1 MSNAISMSTG
11 RLWAAYLGEIR
22 FEFLKSV
29 RTPAF
34 AIPTLLFPLLFYV
47 MFGILMGSM
56 RGNAQMAQYAFAA
69 YGVFGAMGPGLFGF
83 GVSLAIER
91 EQGLL
96 TLKQALPQPAGAYL
110 IARAVMAML
119 FVAIIAL
126 SLTVLAVTVGK
137 VPLTFGQATQLFLID
152 VFGALPFCAIGMF
165 VGAMVSGQASPA
177 IVNLIFL
184 PMAFLSGLWLPLQF
198 MGQFLQ
204 DLAPVWPAY
213 HLAQMA
219 LATVG
224 AQSQGSFGGHLV
236 VLVAFT
242 LVFFLLAIRRMAGG
256 GFRMFGSNPKRIVFT
271 AVGVSIVVI
280 ALLYLSGT
288 FGDKAAKTE
297 EVTAAAETAATSEPA
312 APAADAGPP
321 LGVPAPAEAVIANFD
336 NGSAQ
341 APYGV
346 GIQPGGDEF
355 QGGKSTATQQLVDG
369 GANGSKGALEVSG
382 EVRPGT
388 QYPSAGAYFFP
399 EGPPTQG
406 LMDYS
411 GKKTLSFHAR
421 GDGKQ
426 YTLLVLS
433 GTPVRMPP
441 LMLNFTAGPE
451 WQKHEFEIAKLGA
464 ADWQRVRLIGWMQ
477 TNQGAFQFQ
486 LDDIRLE

>member
-1 MSNAISMSTG
+1 MNATTTMPTS
-11 RLWAAYLGEIR
+11 RLWAAYLREIR
-22 FEFLKSV
+22 HEFLKSL

-34 AIPTLLFPLLFYV
+34 SVPTLFFPVMFYV
-47 MFGILMGSM
+47 LFGIFLGSM
-56 RGNAQMAQYAFAA
+56 RGNADQALITFANF
-69 YGVFGAMGPGLFGF
+69 GVFGAMGPGLFGF

-96 TLKQALPQPAGAYL
+96 TLKQALPQPPGAYL
-110 IARAVMAML
+110 IARAFMAML
-119 FVAIIAL
+119 FVAVIAVL
-126 SLTVLAVTVGK
+126 LTIMAVTLGK
-137 VPLTFGQATQLFLID
+137 LPLTAGQIVQLFLID
-152 VFGALPFCAIGMF
+152 TLGALPFCAIGMYM
-165 VGAMVSGQASPA
+165 GSLVSGQASPA
-177 IVNLIFL
+177 IINFVFL
-184 PMAFLSGLWLPLQF
+184 PMAFLSGLFVPLQV
-198 MGQFLQ
+198 MPAILQ
-204 DLAPVWPAY
+204 TLAPVWPAF
-213 HLAQMA
+213 HLSQMA

-224 AQSQGSFGGHLV
+224 KANPDNFAGH
-236 VLVAFT
+236 VAILAGVT
-242 LVFFLLAIRRMAGG
+242 LFFFLLAVKRMHGS
-256 GFRMFGSNPKRIVFT
+256 GFRLLGTNPKR
-271 AVGVSIVVI
+271 AVALAAGVAAVVI
-280 ALLYLSGT
+280 ALSFSGV
-288 FGDKAAKTE
+288 FGGKSANSSDAAATTGE
-297 EVTAAAETAATSEPA
+297 ASTSTAAATADT
-312 APAADAGPP
+312 GPP
-321 LGVPAPAEAVIANFD
+321 LGVPAPAAAEIAGFD

-341 APYGV
+341 APYGM

-369 GANGSKGALEVSG
+369 GANGSKGALEVTG

-411 GKKTLSFHAR
+411 GKKTLSFYAR

-441 LMLNFTAGPE
+441 LMLNFTAGSE
-451 WQKHEFEIAKLGA
+451 WQKHEFKIAGLGA

-477 TNQGAFQFQ
+477 TNQGAFRFQ